1 MKHLLLLVAMAITC
15 VLVAIAN
22 VVIARTIGINFFT
35 MKVWFVIPVGAGLV
49 GMLGASGAIL
59 AARYFNIVPTILD
72 AVFMVV
78 IAAATMLLIYYLD
91 YATLVLDDGR
101 RASDLIDFASYV
113 DLVLTKS
120 HMRVGRAGQ
129 IDTGEVGQL
138 GYALA
143 AIEFAGFLVGG
154 AATFLFIRGMARC
167 GDCGSYLRKLKTKRT
182 KELTFDETDKV
193 IDLFNRGDLETVQS
207 LLAWAPRERKL
218 DSQKALITFDLL
230 GCSKC
235 KTEVITAKVQ
245 VFNGREWK
253 DVPSLGARRNLV
265 SVLSLRDGF
274 GRASGAKPVPHI
286 PESSDDWSDA
296 DKLLPGF
303 QVSDLLSERG
313 AGSSGWGSAVGRHRC
328 PPYQSP
334 VRQTYAICVPTSDLL
349 VGAMKRIING
359 FQVDWVGKR
368 FFAGTRPT
376 PAWPL

>member
-1 MKHLLLLVAMAITC
+1 VKHFLLLVAMAITC
-15 VLVAIAN
+15 VLIAIAN

-35 MKVWFVIPVGAGLV
+35 MKVWLVIPVGAGLV

-101 RASDLIDFASYV
+101 KASDLIDFASYV

-120 HMRVGRAGQ
+120 HMRLGRAGQ
-129 IDTGEVGQL
+129 IDTGEVGQF
-138 GYALA
+138 GYWLA

-182 KELTFDETDKV
+182 KELTFDETDRI
-193 IDLFNRGDLETVQS
+193 IDLFNRGDLETVQG

-218 DSQKALITFDLL
+218 DSKKGLITFDLL
-230 GCSKC
+230 GCPKC
-235 KTEVITAKVQ
+235 KTEAVTAKVQ

-253 DVPSLGARRNLV
+253 DVPSLAARRNLV
-265 SVLSLRDGF
+265 SGLSLRDGF
-274 GRASGAKPVPHI
+274 GTASGAKPVPHI
-286 PESSDDWSDA
+286 PESGDDWSDA
-296 DKLLPGF
+296 DKEAFRRSMNAPRL
-303 QVSDLLSERG
+303 
-313 AGSSGWGSAVGRHRC
+313 
-328 PPYQSP
+328 
-334 VRQTYAICVPTSDLL
+334 
-349 VGAMKRIING
+349 
-359 FQVDWVGKR
+359 
-368 FFAGTRPT
+368 
-376 PAWPL
+376 

>member
-1 MKHLLLLVAMAITC
+1 MKHFLLLVAMAITC
-15 VLVAIAN
+15 VLIAIAN

-35 MKVWFVIPVGAGLV
+35 MKVWLVIPVGAGLV

-101 RASDLIDFASYV
+101 KASDLIDFASYV

-120 HMRVGRAGQ
+120 HMRLGRAGQ
-129 IDTGEVGQL
+129 IDTGEVGQF
-138 GYALA
+138 GYWLA

-182 KELTFDETDKV
+182 KELTFDETDRI
-193 IDLFNRGDLETVQS
+193 IDLFNRGDLETVQG

-218 DSQKALITFDLL
+218 DSKKGLITFDLL
-230 GCSKC
+230 GCPKC
-235 KTEVITAKVQ
+235 KTEAVTAKVQ

-253 DVPSLGARRNLV
+253 DVPSLAARRNLV
-265 SVLSLRDGF
+265 SGLSLRDGF
-274 GRASGAKPVPHI
+274 GTASGAKPVPHI
-286 PESSDDWSDA
+286 PESGDDWSDA
-296 DKLLPGF
+296 DKEAFRRSMNAPRL
-303 QVSDLLSERG
+303 
-313 AGSSGWGSAVGRHRC
+313 
-328 PPYQSP
+328 
-334 VRQTYAICVPTSDLL
+334 
-349 VGAMKRIING
+349 
-359 FQVDWVGKR
+359 
-368 FFAGTRPT
+368 
-376 PAWPL
+376 